1 MIKVDNCI
9 FYFMLISFSVFI
21 LVQVKYLWI
30 LFLLKIG
37 MFLLF
42 FFSNANVITTQKYLG
57 IAFVSNILDLNWK
70 TLETCNNQNK
80 HNHRNAS
87 HVHYRSEKQNQ
98 QKRGSMQLK
107 RENIN
112 ISAINS
118 SNTKNRS
125 KMFLILFLT
134 FN

>member
-57 IAFVSNILDLNWK
+57 IAFASNILDLNWK

-80 HNHRNAS
+80 HKHRNAS

-112 ISAINS
+112 ISTINS

>member
-80 HNHRNAS
+80 HKHRNAS

-112 ISAINS
+112 ISTINS

-134 FN
+134 FI

>member
-87 HVHYRSEKQNQ
+87 HVRYRSEKQNQ

-112 ISAINS
+112 ISTINS

-134 FN
+134 FI

>member
-80 HNHRNAS
+80 HKHRNAS

-112 ISAINS
+112 ISTINS

>member
-80 HNHRNAS
+80 HKHRNAS

-112 ISAINS
+112 ISTINS

-125 KMFLILFLT
+125 KMFLI
-134 FN
+134 